1 MVSLSSCVKN
11 AAIPMQHLLETI
23 FQREIACEV
32 FEDNSACIAAIKR
45 GYSPSLKHMMRT
57 QRVSLGFLHEIFF
70 EDEWDF
76 DEEKKNPKMTLTKAD
91 TAIHRGDMFTKEV
104 DPQRFAV
111 CLDLIGMKRMDGGAS
126 SSKA

>member
-1 MVSLSSCVKN
+1 
-11 AAIPMQHLLETI
+11 
-23 FQREIACEV
+23 
-32 FEDNSACIAAIKR
+32 
-45 GYSPSLKHMMRT
+45 
-57 QRVSLGFLHEIFF
+57 
-70 EDEWDF
+70 
-76 DEEKKNPKMTLTKAD
+76 MTLTKAD